1 MGRLTMKLSL
11 IIPVYNVEQYIG
23 RCLQSCLCQPHV
35 AADDYEL
42 VIVND
47 GTKDS
52 SMHVVEEMTR
62 DYTNVTIINQHN
74 QGLSMARN
82 AGLKAAKGE
91 YVWFIDSDDWIE
103 EGCLHEIIRRLTQ
116 TNVDILQL
124 QYRNVYTDG
133 TPSDEHYSTIEGVM
147 KSKDWFIQ
155 NDYYAAVPFMVY
167 RKALLVTH
175 QLQFHPGIYHEDSE
189 FKPKVVYLAD
199 TCASYDKVAYNY
211 FKGNDSSIT
220 AVLKLKNGIDL
231 FTVMN
236 SLYTFADEQKMTG
249 VYRRSIYTQIGNA
262 MKTVLRTLGSVSEGE
277 AATLTKMLRDNRH
290 LLHCMCKANN
300 MRIQLGGM
308 LMSMNLTLGLKI
320 YKLVC

>member
-1 MGRLTMKLSL
+1 MKISL

-47 GTKDS
+47 GTKDN
-52 SMHVVEEMTR
+52 SMHVVEKMTR
-62 DYTNVTIINQHN
+62 DYPNVTIINQHN

-82 AGLKAAKGE
+82 AGLKAAQGE

-103 EGCLHEIIRRLTQ
+103 DNCLHGIIERLEQ
-116 TNVDILQL
+116 TKVDVLQL
-124 QYRNVYTDG
+124 QYKNVYNDDI
-133 TPSDEHYSTIEGVM
+133 PCDEHYSTIKGIGN
-147 KSKDWFIQ
+147 SKKWMVENTYFTPVQFMIYRREFLLQ
-155 NDYYAAVPFMVY
+155 NN
-167 RKALLVTH
+167 LL
-175 QLQFHPGIYHEDSE
+175 FHPGIYHEDSE

-211 FKGNDSSIT
+211 FKGNDNSIT

-236 SLYTFADEQKMTG
+236 SLYAFADEQKMTG

-277 AATLTKMLRDNRH
+277 AATLTQMLRDNRH

-300 MRIQLGGM
+300 IRIQLGGM